1 VNANIFPQPFLVNRF
16 LPAFDFDTLPATLYI
31 ALLINSREPA
41 IDIMSSSEKHKDSPS
56 SMFDGFQPE
65 AVKAPGLTKAFHEIP
80 SLARN
85 LRKRLDI
92 LKYKQRM
99 SCLWVVFVG
108 GTGTGKSTL
117 FNALCGA
124 PLSETGV
131 ERPKTY
137 GPILYAP
144 KGCPVE
150 KNFPLPGAELCK
162 ETCDAGGRKAA
173 TGAAGRLVILEHGRA
188 EFSHLLLADTPD
200 LDSIELD
207 NRQIA
212 EDLFLLSDAVIFVT
226 SQEKYA
232 DEVPHRF
239 LLRILQ
245 GKKPFFVLFNKAE
258 KSAAPE
264 DFLSTIKGEALSPA
278 KDRLWI
284 IPYAPAHPLETISQ
298 HPSFLRFKSRLEQE
312 LAISHV
318 ENLRA
323 HLLSERAR
331 DLRAMA
337 SRLLSLLHEEQ
348 REAEAWRSGLRERCD
363 KLCKRF
369 IKEQEE
375 SFSQRSREFIQR
387 EIRKLFS
394 KYDVL
399 AKPRRAVKEILLT
412 PLRVIGLLREQ
423 DHQEAL
429 LRVRQR
435 IDLLPVQTAVE
446 SFNGVVLKELSP
458 RDPRAPLFDSMRQPG
473 VALTAEEVRMLMFQ
487 EQERLEHWLEN
498 QFNAL
503 SLGIPWTKKWGI
515 YSTSILWGILIIAFE
530 IVVGGGFSILDAALD
545 SAIAPFVT
553 KGAVELFAYH
563 EIQKVARELAQR
575 YQDGLLSVMK
585 EQEKRYEACLDSLLT
600 AKKVVREGKEL
611 LNEY

>member
-1 VNANIFPQPFLVNRF
+1 MTTADTDTDSTITRF
-16 LPAFDFDTLPATLYI
+16 D
-31 ALLINSREPA
+31 R
-41 IDIMSSSEKHKDSPS
+41 
-56 SMFDGFQPE
+56 FQPDDF
-65 AVKAPGLTKAFHEIP
+65 KAPGLTKAFSEIP
-80 SLARN
+80 LLAKGF
-85 LRKRLDI
+85 RKRLDI

-99 SCLWVVFVG
+99 PCLWVVFLG

-124 PLSETGV
+124 ALSETGV

-144 KGCPVE
+144 KACAVE
-150 KNFPLPGAELCK
+150 TAFPLPGTELCRQ
-162 ETCDAGGRKAA
+162 TCERGDLKAA
-173 TGAAGRLVILEHGRA
+173 AGATGRLMILEHARL
-188 EFSHLLLADTPD
+188 ELSHLVLADTPD
-200 LDSIELD
+200 LDSVETE

-239 LLRILQ
+239 LQRVLQ
-245 GKKPFFVLFNKAE
+245 GQRPFFVLFNKAE
-258 KSAAPE
+258 ERATPG
-264 DFLSTIKGEALSPA
+264 DFLSLGKGEELAQA

-284 IPYAPAHPLETISQ
+284 IPYVRTDPLTAISR
-298 HPSFLRFKSRLEQE
+298 HPSFLSFKSRFEQE
-312 LAISHV
+312 LAPSKV
-318 ENLRA
+318 EALRKEI
-323 HLLSERAR
+323 LSERVR
-331 DLRAMA
+331 ETDEMG
-337 SRLLSLLHEEQ
+337 SHLLQLLQEEE
-348 REAEAWRSGLRERCD
+348 REALAWRSRLKDHCD
-363 KLCKRF
+363 KICALF

-375 SFSQRSREFIQR
+375 SFSRRSREFIQR

-399 AKPRRAVKEILLT
+399 AKPRRAIREIILT
-412 PLRVIGLLREQ
+412 PLRFIGVLKDQ
-423 DHQEAL
+423 DHREAL
-429 LRVRQR
+429 LKVRQR
-435 IDLLPVQTAVE
+435 IDLTPVQTAVE

-458 RDPRAPLFDSMRQPG
+458 KDPRAPLFESMRSPG
-473 VALTAEEVRMLMFQ
+473 VALSAEEIKALVFQ
-487 EQERLEHWLEN
+487 EQEQLERWLEN
-498 QFNAL
+498 QFETL
-503 SLGIPWTKKWGI
+503 SQGIPWAKKWGI

-563 EIQKVARELAQR
+563 EIQKVARELSQR

-585 EQEKRYEACLDSLLT
+585 EQEKRYEACLDSLLPDKT
-600 AKKVVREGKEL
+600 VAEELQQGEKVHED
-611 LNEY
+611 

>member
-1 VNANIFPQPFLVNRF
+1 
-16 LPAFDFDTLPATLYI
+16 
-31 ALLINSREPA
+31 
-41 IDIMSSSEKHKDSPS
+41 M
-56 SMFDGFQPE
+56 
-65 AVKAPGLTKAFHEIP
+65 TKASHEIP

-85 LRKRLDI
+85 LKKRLDI
-92 LKYKQRM
+92 LKYKQGM
-99 SCLWVVFVG
+99 PCLWVVFIG

-124 PLSETGV
+124 PLSDTGV

-144 KGCPVE
+144 EGCPVE
-150 KNFPLPGAELCK
+150 KDFPLPGTELCK
-162 ETCDAGGRKAA
+162 ETCEAGGLKAA
-173 TGAAGRLVILEHGRA
+173 TGAAGRLMILEHGRSD
-188 EFSHLLLADTPD
+188 FPHLILADTPD

-207 NRQIA
+207 NRQVA

-245 GKKPFFVLFNKAE
+245 GKKPFFVFFNKAQD
-258 KSAAPE
+258 SAAPE
-264 DFLSTIKGEALSPA
+264 DFLSTIKGEAISSA
-278 KDRLWI
+278 KHRLWI
-284 IPYAPAHPLETISQ
+284 IPYAPSHPLQAISL
-298 HPSFLRFKSRLEQE
+298 HPSFLGFKSRLEQE
-312 LAISHV
+312 LAGSHV
-318 ENLRA
+318 EHLRA
-323 HLLSERAR
+323 EILSERAKEIHV
-331 DLRAMA
+331 MA
-337 SRLLSLLHEEQ
+337 SHLFNLLQEEN
-348 REAEAWRSGLRERCD
+348 REAEAWRTGLIERCD
-363 KLCKRF
+363 KICARF

-399 AKPRRAVKEILLT
+399 AKPRQAIKEILLT
-412 PLRVIGLLREQ
+412 PLRFIGVLREQ
-423 DHQEAL
+423 DHREAL

-435 IDLLPVQTAVE
+435 MDLMPVQTAVE
-446 SFNGVVLKELSP
+446 SFNGLVLKELSP
-458 RDPRAPLFDSMRQPG
+458 KDHRAPLFESMRQPG
-473 VALTAEEVRMLMFQ
+473 VALTAEEARMLVFQ

-498 QFNAL
+498 QFNTL
-503 SLGIPWTKKWGI
+503 SQGISWTKKWGI

-563 EIQKVARELAQR
+563 EIQKVARELARR

-585 EQEKRYEACLDSLLT
+585 EQERRYEACLDSLLT
-600 AKKVVREGKEL
+600 AKEVEREGKEL
-611 LNEY
+611 LNGS